1 MSATTL
7 APEDPDRL
15 GFDPARLARLGR
27 LLDAYVAEGR
37 LPGWQLLVARHGR
50 LAYAG
55 RGGHRDVEAGLPVE
69 DDTIFRI
76 YSMTKP
82 LTSVAVMSLV
92 EEGRLELADPVARYL
107 PAFAQPRVYR
117 GGPSTAPF
125 TVPATEP
132 IRVWHLLTHTAGLS
146 YGFHDHHPVD
156 VMYQRA
162 GFAWGS
168 PRDVDAQGAA
178 ARFAE
183 LPLLFEPGTSWTY
196 SVATDVLGALVEV
209 VSGQTLDRFL
219 AERVTGPLGMVDT
232 AFAVPAEHQGRVAAL
247 YSPGPGG
254 RIARVASA
262 QVPTEPPTFLSGG
275 GGLLGTAA
283 DYLRF
288 CEAIRLG
295 GALEGTRLLAP
306 RTVELMGANHLPGGA
321 DLESFGE
328 RLYAESPFTGTGFG
342 LGFAVLLDPAQAKSF
357 GSPGE
362 LSWGGAASTAFW
374 VDRALGISVV
384 FCTQL
389 LPSNTLPVRSQLR
402 TLVYQALLEP

>member
-1 MSATTL
+1 MNL
-7 APEDPDRL
+7 LEPEDPDRL
-15 GFDPARLARLGR
+15 GFDPTRLARLAR
-27 LLDAYVAEGR
+27 LLDAYVADRR
-37 LPGWQLLVARHGR
+37 LPGWQLLVARQGR
-50 LAYAG
+50 LVYSG
-55 RGGHRDVEAGLPVE
+55 RGGLRDVEADLPVE
-69 DDTIFRI
+69 EDTIFRI

-107 PAFAQPRVYR
+107 PAFAEPRIYR
-117 GGPSTAPF
+117 GGPSTAPVC
-125 TVPATEP
+125 VPATEP
-132 IRVWHLLTHTAGLS
+132 IRVWHLLTHTAGLT

-168 PRDVDAQGAA
+168 PRDLDTQACAE
-178 ARFAE
+178 RFAS
-183 LPLLFEPGTSWTY
+183 LPLLFEPGSSWTY

-209 VSGQTLDRFL
+209 ISGQRLDQFL
-219 AERVTGPLGMVDT
+219 AERVLGPLGMQDT
-232 AFAVPAEHQGRVAAL
+232 AFAVPSEHQGRVAAL
-247 YSPGPGG
+247 YSPGADG
-254 RIARVASA
+254 RITRVASA
-262 QVPTEPPTFLSGG
+262 AVPVEPPPFLSGG

-288 CEAIRLG
+288 AETIRQG
-295 GALEGTRLLAP
+295 GALGQARVLAP

-321 DLESFGE
+321 DLETFGE
-328 RLYAESPFTGTGFG
+328 RLYAESPFVGTGFG
-342 LGFAVLLDPAQAKSF
+342 LGFAVLLDPAGAKSF

-374 VDRALGISVV
+374 VDRRLDISVV